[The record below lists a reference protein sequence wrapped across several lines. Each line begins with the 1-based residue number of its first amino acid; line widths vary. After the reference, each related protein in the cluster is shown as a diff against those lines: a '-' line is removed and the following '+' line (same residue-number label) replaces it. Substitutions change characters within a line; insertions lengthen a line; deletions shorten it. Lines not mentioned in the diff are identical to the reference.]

1 MDKFTNNSF
10 FMSALAEG
18 NEKAFDALFV
28 EYYPK
33 VLQFVMRFCRE
44 KSEAENIVQ
53 DLFMDLWIKC
63 ERFLKIENLDN
74 YLFISARNAAIHCVK
89 QSLVYCDDESA
100 CDNIQGNDAN
110 GDMKMCYEELYDLIM
125 SEIDSM
131 PEQRR
136 RVFVMS
142 RVDGLSNADI
152 AERLG
157 ISKRTVETHISA
169 ALAHLRKLLPL
180 LAMLTLINY
189 K

>member
-1 MDKFTNNSF
+1 MDKFTNISF
-10 FMSALAEG
+10 YMSALAEG

-33 VLQFVMRFCRE
+33 VLRFVMCFCHD
-44 KSEAENIVQ
+44 KSESENIVQ
-53 DLFMDLWIKC
+53 ELFMELWIKR

-89 QSLVYCDDESA
+89 QSLVYCDDKSA
-100 CDNIQGNDAN
+100 CDIQGNDVT
-110 GDMKMCYEELYDLIM
+110 GEMKLCYNELYDFIM
-125 SEIDSM
+125 SEIDAM

-142 RVDGLSNADI
+142 RVDGPSNADI

-157 ISKRTVETHISA
+157 ISKRTVETHISL
-169 ALAHLRKLLPL
+169 ALVQLKKLLPIIGL
-180 LAMLTLINY
+180 LSIMAL
-189 K
+189 

>member
-10 FMSALAEG
+10 YMSALAEG

-33 VLQFVMRFCRE
+33 VLQFVMRFCRD

-53 DLFMDLWIKC
+53 ELFMELWIKR
-63 ERFLKIENLDN
+63 ERFIKIENLDN
-74 YLFISARNAAIHCVK
+74 YLFISARNSAIHCVK
-89 QSLVYCDDESA
+89 QSLVYCDDKLA
-100 CDNIQGNDAN
+100 CDIQGNDVT
-110 GDMKMCYEELYDLIM
+110 GEMKLCYNELYDFIM
-125 SEIDSM
+125 SEIGSM

-142 RVDGLSNADI
+142 RVDGLNNSEI
-152 AERLG
+152 AQRLG

>member
-1 MDKFTNNSF
+1 MDKFTNISF

-18 NEKAFDALFV
+18 NEKAFDVLFV
-28 EYYPK
+28 DYYPK
-33 VLQFVMRFCRE
+33 VLRFVMRFCRE

-53 DLFMDLWIKC
+53 DLFMDLWIKR

-74 YLFISARNAAIHCVK
+74 YLFISARIAAIHCVK
-89 QSLVYCDDESA
+89 QSLVYCADESA
-100 CDNIQGNDAN
+100 CDIQGNDVT
-110 GDMKMCYEELYDLIM
+110 GDMKICYEELYDIIM
-125 SEIDSM
+125 SEIDEM

-142 RVDGLSNADI
+142 RVDGLSNAEI

-157 ISKRTVETHISA
+157 ISKRTVETHISV

-180 LAMLTLINY
+180 LVMLTLINY

>member
-1 MDKFTNNSF
+1 
-10 FMSALAEG
+10 MSALAEG

-33 VLQFVMRFCRE
+33 VLQFVMRFCRD

-53 DLFMDLWIKC
+53 ELFMELWIKR
-63 ERFLKIENLDN
+63 ERFIKIENLDN
-74 YLFISARNAAIHCVK
+74 YLFISARNSAIHCVK
-89 QSLVYCDDESA
+89 QSLVYCDDKLA
-100 CDNIQGNDAN
+100 CDIQGNDVT
-110 GDMKMCYEELYDLIM
+110 GEMKLCYNELYDFIM
-125 SEIDSM
+125 SEIGSM

-142 RVDGLSNADI
+142 RVDGLNNSEI
-152 AERLG
+152 AQRLG

>member
-1 MDKFTNNSF
+1 
-10 FMSALAEG
+10 MSALAEG

-53 DLFMDLWIKC
+53 ELFMELWIKR

-125 SEIDSM
+125 SEIGSM

-142 RVDGLSNADI
+142 RVDGLNNSEI
-152 AERLG
+152 AQRLG
-157 ISKRTVETHISA
+157 ISKRTVETHISL
-169 ALAHLRKLLPL
+169 ALAQLKKLLPIIGL
-180 LAMLTLINY
+180 LSIMAL
-189 K
+189 

>member
-33 VLQFVMRFCRE
+33 VLQFVIRFCHD
-44 KSEAENIVQ
+44 KSDAENIVQ
-53 DLFMDLWIKC
+53 ELFMELWIKR
-63 ERFLKIENLDN
+63 ERFIKIENLDN

-89 QSLVYCDDESA
+89 QSLVYCADDSA
-100 CDNIQGNDAN
+100 CDIQGNDVT
-110 GDMKMCYEELYDLIM
+110 GDMKMCYEELYNFIM
-125 SEIDSM
+125 SEIDGM

-142 RVDGLSNADI
+142 RVDGLSNAEI

-157 ISKRTVETHISA
+157 ISKRTVETHISL
-169 ALAHLRKLLPL
+169 ALVQLKKLLPIIGL
-180 LAMLTLINY
+180 LSIMAL
-189 K
+189 

>member
-1 MDKFTNNSF
+1 
-10 FMSALAEG
+10 MSALAEG

-33 VLQFVMRFCRE
+33 VLQFVIRFCHD
-44 KSEAENIVQ
+44 KSDVENIVQ

-89 QSLVYCDDESA
+89 QSLVYCADDSA
-100 CDNIQGNDAN
+100 CDIQGNDVT
-110 GDMKMCYEELYDLIM
+110 GDMKMCYEELYNFIM
-125 SEIDSM
+125 SEIDAM

-142 RVDGLSNADI
+142 RVDGLSNAEI

-157 ISKRTVETHISA
+157 ISKRTVETHISL
-169 ALAHLRKLLPL
+169 ALVQLKKLLPIIGL
-180 LAMLTLINY
+180 LSIMAL
-189 K
+189 

>member
-1 MDKFTNNSF
+1 
-10 FMSALAEG
+10 MSALAEG

-53 DLFMDLWIKC
+53 DLFMELWIKR

-89 QSLVYCDDESA
+89 QSLVCSDEKSA
-100 CDNIQGNDAN
+100 CNVQSNYISGE
-110 GDMKMCYEELYDLIM
+110 MKLCYNELYDFIM
-125 SEIDSM
+125 SEIDAM

-142 RVDGLSNADI
+142 RVDGLSNAEI

-157 ISKRTVETHISA
+157 ISKRTVETHISV

>member
-1 MDKFTNNSF
+1 
-10 FMSALAEG
+10 
-18 NEKAFDALFV
+18 
-28 EYYPK
+28 
-33 VLQFVMRFCRE
+33 
-44 KSEAENIVQ
+44 
-53 DLFMDLWIKC
+53 
-63 ERFLKIENLDN
+63 
-74 YLFISARNAAIHCVK
+74 
-89 QSLVYCDDESA
+89 
-100 CDNIQGNDAN
+100 
-110 GDMKMCYEELYDLIM
+110 MKMCYEELYDLIM
-125 SEIDSM
+125 SEIDEM

-180 LAMLTLINY
+180 LALLTLINY

>member
-1 MDKFTNNSF
+1 
-10 FMSALAEG
+10 MSALAEG

-33 VLQFVMRFCRE
+33 VLQFVMRFCRD

-53 DLFMDLWIKC
+53 ELFMELWIKR

-89 QSLVYCDDESA
+89 QSLLYCDDKSA
-100 CDNIQGNDAN
+100 CDIQGNDVT
-110 GDMKMCYEELYDLIM
+110 GEMKLCYNELYDFIM
-125 SEIDSM
+125 SEIEAM

-157 ISKRTVETHISA
+157 ISKRTVETHISL
-169 ALAHLRKLLPL
+169 ALVQLKRLLPIIGL
-180 LAMLTLINY
+180 LSIMAL
-189 K
+189 